1 MESMNPALLLLL
13 TVKRHLE
20 RSQSVKI
27 GITEYLRTE
36 ETLFRDD
43 VATWF
48 NLWQQ
53 GLETESILKKQSSIY
68 RNILLQTLERGLKGE
83 PIYNFLVELEI
94 EIIKACEH
102 SLSQSLGR
110 LPFILLAP
118 LLLFQL
124 PAFLILLFGPI
135 LSRFLEAMG
144 SN

>member
-13 TVKRHLE
+13 IVKRHLE
-20 RSQSVKI
+20 RGQSTKI
-27 GITEYLRTE
+27 GITEYLRSE
-36 ETLFRDD
+36 ETLFRDE
-43 VATWF
+43 VSRWF

-53 GLETESILKKQSSIY
+53 GLSTESVLQNQSSIY

-83 PIYNFLVELEI
+83 PIYGFLGELET

-110 LPFILLAP
+110 LPFILLVP

-124 PAFLILLFGPI
+124 PAFMILLFGPI

-144 SN
+144 AN

>member
-20 RSQSVKI
+20 RGQSTKI

-36 ETLFRDD
+36 ETLFRDE
-43 VATWF
+43 VSTWF

-53 GLETESILKKQSSIY
+53 GLSTETILQKQSSIY
-68 RNILLQTLERGLKGE
+68 RSILLQTLERGLKGD
-83 PIYNFLVELEI
+83 PIHSFLIELET

-110 LPFILLAP
+110 LPFILLVP

-124 PAFLILLFGPI
+124 PAFMILLFGPI

-144 SN
+144 TH

>member
-13 TVKRHLE
+13 IVKRHLE
-20 RSQSVKI
+20 RGESVKI
-27 GITEYLRTE
+27 GIAEYLRTE
-36 ETLFRDD
+36 ESSFRDE

-53 GLETESILKKQSSIY
+53 GLSVDSILKRQNSLY
-68 RNILLQTLERGLKGE
+68 RNILLQTLERGLRGE

-102 SLSQSLGR
+102 SLSQALGR
-110 LPFILLAP
+110 LPFILLVP
-118 LLLFQL
+118 LLFFQL
-124 PAFLILLFGPI
+124 PAFMILLFGPI

-144 SN
+144 AN

>member
-53 GLETESILKKQSSIY
+53 GLETESVLKKQTSIY

-110 LPFILLAP
+110 LPFILLVP

>member
-53 GLETESILKKQSSIY
+53 GLETESVLKKQSSIY

-110 LPFILLAP
+110 LPFILLVP

>member
-1 MESMNPALLLLL
+1 MESMNPALFLLL

-20 RSQSVKI
+20 RGESAKI
-27 GITEYLRTE
+27 GITEFLRTE
-36 ETLFRDD
+36 ETPFRDE

-53 GLETESILKKQSSIY
+53 GLPTETILQKQVSVY

-83 PIYNFLVELEI
+83 PIYNFLVELES

-102 SLSQSLGR
+102 SFSQSLGR
-110 LPFILLAP
+110 LPFILLVP

-124 PAFLILLFGPI
+124 PAFMILLFGPI

-144 SN
+144 TN

>member
-1 MESMNPALLLLL
+1 MESMNPALSLLL

-20 RSQSVKI
+20 RGQSVKM
-27 GITEYLRTE
+27 GVMEYLRTE
-36 ETLFRDD
+36 QTSFRDD

-53 GLETESILKKQSSIY
+53 GLSTEVILKKQTSMY

-83 PIYNFLVELEI
+83 PIYNFLVELES
-94 EIIKACEH
+94 EVIKACEH
-102 SLSQSLGR
+102 ALSQSLGR
-110 LPFILLAP
+110 LPFLLLAP

-124 PAFLILLFGPI
+124 PAFMILLFGPI

-144 SN
+144 AK

>member
-20 RSQSVKI
+20 RGQSTKI
-27 GITEYLRTE
+27 GITEYLRSE
-36 ETLFRDD
+36 ETLFRDE
-43 VATWF
+43 VSRWF

-53 GLETESILKKQSSIY
+53 GLSTESVLQNQSSIY

-83 PIYNFLVELEI
+83 PIYSFLGELET

-110 LPFILLAP
+110 LPFILLVP

-124 PAFLILLFGPI
+124 PAFMILLFGPI

-144 SN
+144 AK